1 MKPLPKIRFI
11 SALFALAT
19 GLLASAHAY
28 EATVLKVQ
36 GSAEVQLP
44 NQTAPQPITVGMLV
58 PEGSTI
64 TTAAGGQV
72 LLEAVPGAVATI
84 EAGTTVLVEKLSITK
99 QGEKVTAQ
107 EALLDLKKGNII
119 STIDPSKKAINRYGV
134 RTPKGVAAARGTVY
148 GTSVSF
154 TASGTSNTTVATLDG
169 VVTLNLGN
177 GVTVDVPFGQAAS
190 GGSDQAGATTATLE
204 AAIAASGQTGL
215 TVAALLQEA
224 VAAVAANV
232 AANTSAAGGADTAT
246 AVLAAVVSA
255 AASAQP
261 ERAAEFVQ
269 VAVAAAVTTGSAT
282 GGSSTATNAAVA
294 AIVESAV
301 RAAPAAAA
309 VVSQTAAETVVEVKV
324 TQAVAAA
331 QASGG
336 DAAAVAAAVA
346 EANASAAETLA
357 TVTQS
362 AVSAAAAVGSTVSA
376 EAITSSVNA
385 GAQEGATTAQ
395 TIADVPVAPPP
406 AVAQPSPGTE
416 AAPTVITPPVTPV
429 DLPPVSPNALPN

>member
-1 MKPLPKIRFI
+1 MKPLPTVRFFF
-11 SALFALAT
+11 ALFAFAA
-19 GLLASAHAY
+19 GVLASAHAHQ
-28 EATVLKVQ
+28 ATVLKVQ

-44 NQTAPQPITVGMLV
+44 GQTTSQPVTVGMVV

-64 TTAAGGQV
+64 TTAAGGEV
-72 LLEAVPGAVATI
+72 YLEAIPGAVATI
-84 EAGTTVLVEKLSITK
+84 TPETTVLVEKLSVTK
-99 QGEKVTAQ
+99 QGETVTAQ

-119 STIDPSKKAINRYGV
+119 STLDAAKKAVNRYGV

-148 GTSVSF
+148 GTSVVF

-224 VAAVAANV
+224 VAAVAGNV

-255 AASAQP
+255 ASSAQP
-261 ERAAEFVQ
+261 QLAAEFVET
-269 VAVAAAVTTGSAT
+269 AVAAAVTTGSAT
-282 GGSSTATNAAVA
+282 GGSTAAVNTA
-294 AIVESAV
+294 VASIVESAV

-309 VVSQTAAETVVEVKV
+309 AVSQTAAQTVVEVKV
-324 TQAVAAA
+324 TQAAAAA
-331 QASGG
+331 QAAGG
-336 DAAAVAAAVA
+336 DAPAVAQAVAA
-346 EANASAAETLA
+346 ANASAAETLQ

-362 AVSAAAAVGSTVSA
+362 AVSAAAAVGSPISA
-376 EAITSSVNA
+376 AAITASTNT
-385 GAQEGATTAQ
+385 GAQQGASVAETVVN
-395 TIADVPVAPPP
+395 VPVAPPP

-416 AAPTVITPPVTPV
+416 APPTVITPPVTPV
-429 DLPPVSPNALPN
+429 DLPPVSPST